1 MYKKKGMIGSGA
13 EVLTLIV
20 VVGIAALVLVFVA
33 TLGGRRINKKKNDI
47 NSITDGNVKANVQ
60 NAATSGFEAMSTV
73 GDYLPLIVLAVVI
86 SIVLA
91 LIMNLGSPGASQ
103 AAL

>member
-1 MYKKKGMIGSGA
+1 MYKKSGMVGAGA

-33 TLGGRRINKKKNDI
+33 TLGGSTYNLVEDDI
-47 NSITDGNVKANVQ
+47 DAISDANVKANVQ
-60 NAATSGFEAMSTV
+60 NAAQSGFEAMSTV

-91 LIMNLGSPGASQ
+91 LIMNLGSPGASG

>member
-33 TLGGRRINKKKNDI
+33 TLGGSTYNLVEDDI
-47 NSITDGNVKANVQ
+47 NAISDANVKANVQ
-60 NAATSGFEAMSTV
+60 NAAPSGFEAMSTV